1 MWAWLQE
8 HSHLLSTRNVT
19 CGSPENLRGQPLVDR
34 SSAFFCPFPLV
45 QKIAIQDI
53 QPHSVVVSW
62 QSRNASGVLGY
73 RILHQRLGAPPAP
86 PAAGSE
92 HALAQ
97 REDTSR
103 PVLTAPLEPRRRSH
117 QLDGLAA
124 DTEYRVC
131 VVGLGDW
138 LRAESL
144 ARLGRPAGAP
154 PDTAS
159 PDRKCV
165 QVRTLESAPLSVL
178 AANLGLILGSS
189 VGLGMVFVLCV
200 AVVCARINK
209 DRSRPPPKPD
219 DVPPLPAGAL
229 ALTESYPSYRH
240 FAASSDELFE
250 TRT

>member
-1 MWAWLQE
+1 M
-8 HSHLLSTRNVT
+8 SR
-19 CGSPENLRGQPLVDR
+19 
-34 SSAFFCPFPLV
+34 
-45 QKIAIQDI
+45 QDI
-53 QPHSVVVSW
+53 QPHSVLVSW

-73 RILHQRLGAPPAP
+73 RVQYQRLGPPPAP
-86 PAAGSE
+86 PAAGSSE

-103 PVLTAPLEPRRRSH
+103 PVLTAPLEPRRRAH
-117 QLDGLAA
+117 QLHGLAA

-131 VVGLGDW
+131 VLGLGEW

-144 ARLGRPAGAP
+144 ARLGRPEAAPAGGGA
-154 PDTAS
+154 AS
-159 PDRKCV
+159 EPDRKCV
-165 QVRTLESAPLSVL
+165 RVRTLESAPLSVL

-200 AVVCARINK
+200 AVLCARLNK
-209 DRSRPPPKPD
+209 DRPRPPPKPD
-219 DVPPLPAGAL
+219 DIPPVPAGAL